1 VSPRWIF
8 DDHQAILGN
17 HTVSIRCGNEPNQ
30 RSRVLVIK
38 GGGVRL
44 VSRQK
49 NERVEL
55 EMKILKYRQHAML
68 AASDDVTRKAIR
80 ELISELEAKLAEID
94 K

>member
-1 VSPRWIF
+1 M
-8 DDHQAILGN
+8 
-17 HTVSIRCGNEPNQ
+17 
-30 RSRVLVIK
+30 
-38 GGGVRL
+38 